1 MQVYLVGG
9 AVRDELL
16 DRNVTER
23 DWVVVGTTAQTML
36 KLGYSQVG
44 KDFPVFL
51 HPQTKDEYA
60 LARTERKSGTGYTG
74 FVCDA
79 DPSVT
84 LEDDLLRRD
93 LTINAMA
100 KSADGEI
107 IDPYGGLTDL
117 KNKCL
122 RHVSDAFV
130 EDPLRVLRVA
140 RFAARYAY
148 MGFEIAP
155 DTVALMQRI
164 AHSGELENLSAQRV
178 WQETRR
184 ALAESSPSV
193 YFTVLQQSDAMGHW
207 FKPLNSDATFSRILQ
222 QLDSHCATLPDA
234 ASRLAYLA
242 QGLSAEAA
250 ESMCKTLTV
259 PNQVAHLVTLV
270 CRYRDL
276 LSLSVNLSADSLLT
290 LFNGI
295 DVWRK
300 PAFLPELLKVFDA
313 IWQDEVDEM
322 VAQQRQQTILRAA
335 DAAAKVDVQE
345 IIANGFKGPQIRA
358 QLLTIRHQR
367 REQVIANPKVN
378 QRGTATSR
386 IS

>member
-36 KLGYSQVG
+36 NLSYSQVG

-51 HPQTKDEYA
+51 HPQTKEEYA

-79 DPSVT
+79 DSSVT

-155 DTVALMQRI
+155 DTMALMQRI

-207 FKPLNSDATFSRILQ
+207 FKPLSNDATFSRVLQ

-242 QGLSAEAA
+242 QGLSAEMA

-345 IIANGFKGPQIRA
+345 IIANGFKGPQIRE

-367 REQVIANPKVN
+367 LEQVIANP
-378 QRGTATSR
+378 
-386 IS
+386 